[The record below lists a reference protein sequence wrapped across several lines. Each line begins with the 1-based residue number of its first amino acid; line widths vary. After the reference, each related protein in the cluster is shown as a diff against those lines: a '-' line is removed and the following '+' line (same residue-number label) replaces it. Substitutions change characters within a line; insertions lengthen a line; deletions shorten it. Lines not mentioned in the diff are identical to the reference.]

1 MKKIF
6 GIVPALIVLMVILS
20 SCGFPGVVSTS
31 TQLHCRPFAF
41 LGMRQRIV
49 I

>member
-20 SCGFPGVVSTS
+20 SCGFPGVVTTS
-31 TQLHCRPFAF
+31 AQLPTVS
-41 LGMRQRIV
+41 LSLSSG
-49 I
+49 